1 MGFFSKYFSK
11 PPDPIKEVRHHTLG
25 LMRFEDDD
33 ESWIGKYNEI
43 EYLISYD
50 KEELPNSNLLEY
62 ASNKLTNMTWL
73 EDSLVQAKKKAKL
86 EYNSKLELE
95 IEELEYKNIMFYKF
109 KNSMNILAQ
118 LSDDNGDRLWRIE
131 FSNENCDGI
140 GCDT

>member
-1 MGFFSKYFSK
+1 
-11 PPDPIKEVRHHTLG
+11 
-25 LMRFEDDD
+25 
-33 ESWIGKYNEI
+33 
-43 EYLISYD
+43 
-50 KEELPNSNLLEY
+50 
-62 ASNKLTNMTWL
+62 MTWL

-109 KNSMNILAQ
+109 KKSMNILAQ

-140 GCDT
+140 GYDT